1 MEKAKWARLQDV
13 FHRAMEQPE
22 ESRSAFLQAECG
34 NDPALLKKVQSLLLA
49 DADKSAVLGT
59 NTLPPDPNSDLQM
72 AGETVG
78 AYRLVRRV
86 GVGGMGSVFLAERS
100 DGTFDR
106 EVALKVVKKG
116 MDTEHV
122 LQRFALERQIL
133 ARLDHP
139 NIASLLDGGVT
150 GDGRPYFVM
159 EYIDGIPITQYC
171 DQNKLNVAARLKLF
185 QVVCDAVHYAHQS
198 LVVHRDLKPSNIL
211 VTQSGEVK
219 LLDFGIA
226 KLLDDSQGESVTQT
240 GLQLLTPAYA
250 SPEQLLNDSVTTVTD
265 VYALG
270 VILYELLA
278 GRRPFEARK
287 TPQEF
292 RDQILS
298 GDPSRPST
306 AVTSQPADSDGKA
319 DPDTAERISAL
330 RSTGVDRLRKRLQGD
345 LDTIC
350 LMALRRE
357 PEHRYRS
364 AEQMATDIRRHLSGL
379 PVIARPDTLGYRF
392 GKFVK
397 RHRAGVAVTALIVTA
412 FVSMVIFY
420 TSQLARE
427 RDLALD
433 EQRKTNEVV
442 RFVTGLFEV
451 SDPSEARGE
460 NISAREL
467 LDAGALRISTE
478 LADRPTVQATMM
490 RVLGEVYYSLGSLDE
505 AEKLIADSL
514 TGFEQ
519 LYGDQNLDVA
529 TAKLALGIIRQ
540 DRGDTDKA
548 DQYFRESLATRTDLL
563 GYEHADVMEAISVR
577 AFLEETI
584 GNYDQAETLHAEA
597 LALGRRL
604 FTEDSAYVAEA
615 MAKLAGIYRVL
626 DRGAEAEPL
635 LRDALAMQDRM
646 YGGDHPASASTKR
659 QLAGLLRDNRQ
670 FDEAKTLYEDIIA
683 SRVRMLGPEHIEVAH
698 TWNSFAHLLADMG
711 DVQGAID
718 GYEKTIDLLSR
729 AHDGPHPSF
738 AAVYN
743 NLAILYRNRE
753 EYGRAVEYYQK
764 SIDMQDAVGLAERHP
779 NRSYPITGKASVYLR
794 QERFAEAEALFR
806 DMLAL
811 RRENFPEEH
820 RLISELKSE
829 LAAALTGLEQY
840 DEAERLLLD
849 AYDRF
854 LTGRGPEDRRTQ
866 RAAQRLV
873 TLYKRMGNPQAAA
886 PYRDASGEK
895 N

>member
-1 MEKAKWARLQDV
+1 MEKAKWAKLQDV
-13 FHRAMEQPE
+13 FHRAMEMPE
-22 ESRSAFLQAECG
+22 EQRTAFLEAECG
-34 NDPALLKKVQSLLLA
+34 NDLALLKKVQSLLFAEA
-49 DADKSAVLGT
+49 DQSAILGT
-59 NTLPPDPNSDLQM
+59 PVVPGDPDPDLSM
-72 AGETVG
+72 AGQTIG

-122 LQRFALERQIL
+122 VQRFGLERQIL
-133 ARLDHP
+133 ARLDHV

-150 GDGRPYFVM
+150 DDGRPYFVM
-159 EYIDGIPITQYC
+159 EYIDGIPITQFC
-171 DQNKLNVAARLKLF
+171 DENKLDVAERLKLF

-211 VTQSGEVK
+211 VTRTGEVK

-226 KLLDDSQGESVTQT
+226 KLLDAAPDESVTQT

-250 SPEQLLNDSVTTVTD
+250 SPEQLLNESVTTVTD

-278 GRRPFEARK
+278 GRRPFEVRK
-287 TPQEF
+287 SPQEF

-306 AVTSQPADSDGKA
+306 AVTSQPADNDGKA
-319 DPDTAERISAL
+319 DPDTAARISAL
-330 RSTGVDRLRKRLQGD
+330 RSTGVERLRKRLQGD

-350 LMALRRE
+350 LMALRKE
-357 PEHRYRS
+357 PENRYRS

-379 PVIARPDTLGYRF
+379 PVIARPDTVGYRL
-392 GKFVK
+392 GKFIR
-397 RHRAGVAVTALIVTA
+397 RHRAGVAVSALIVAA
-412 FVSMVIFY
+412 FVGLVAFY
-420 TSQLARE
+420 TAQLARE

-433 EQRKTNEVV
+433 EQRKTSEVV

-460 NISAREL
+460 AISAREL
-467 LDAGALRISTE
+467 LDAGALRINTE

-490 RVLGEVYYSLGSLDE
+490 RVLGEVYYSLGSLDQAENLISE
-505 AEKLIADSL
+505 ALNNFQS
-514 TGFEQ
+514 
-519 LYGDQNLDVA
+519 LYGDNHLDVA
-529 TAKLALGIIRQ
+529 TAKLALGLIHQ
-540 DRGDTDKA
+540 DRGATDEA
-548 DQYFRESLATRTDLL
+548 DHYFRESLATRTSLL

-577 AFLEETI
+577 AFLEETV
-584 GNYDQAETLHAEA
+584 GNYEEAEKLHAEA

-604 FTEDSAYVAEA
+604 FDEDSAYVAEA
-615 MAKLAGIYRVL
+615 MAKLAGLYRIL
-626 DRGAEAEPL
+626 DRGREAEPL

-659 QLAGLLRDNRQ
+659 QLAGLLRDDRQ
-670 FDEAKTLYEDIIA
+670 FDEAKSLYQEIIA
-683 SRVRMLGPEHIEVAH
+683 SRVRMLGPDHIEVAH
-698 TWNSFAHLLADMG
+698 TWNSYAHLLADMG

-718 GYEKTIDLLSR
+718 GYQTTIDMLSR
-729 AHDGPHPSF
+729 VHDGPHPSF
-738 AAVYN
+738 AAAYN

-753 EYGRAVEYYQK
+753 EFERAVEYYQK

-779 NRSYPITGKASVYLR
+779 NRSYPIAGMASVYLR
-794 QERFAEAEALFR
+794 TEQFAQAEERLRFA
-806 DMLAL
+806 MAL

-829 LAAALTGLEQY
+829 LAAALTGLAQY
-840 DEAERLLLD
+840 DEAESLLLD
-849 AYDRF
+849 AYSRF
-854 LTGRGPEDRRTQ
+854 LDGRGLEDRRTQ
-866 RAAQRLV
+866 RAARRLV
-873 TLYKRMGNPQAAA
+873 TLYELTGNPEAAKPFREA
-886 PYRDASGEK
+886 IIEDQ
-895 N
+895 